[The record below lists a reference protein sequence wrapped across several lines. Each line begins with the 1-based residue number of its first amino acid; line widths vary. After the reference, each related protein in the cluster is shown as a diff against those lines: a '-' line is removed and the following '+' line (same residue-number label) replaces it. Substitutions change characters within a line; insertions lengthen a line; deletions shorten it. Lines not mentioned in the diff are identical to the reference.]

1 MEDSTKTDGNSPQF
15 NKDLYRSEESEI
27 FRSLYSSFNNS
38 SLSLAYKLQ
47 AFPLF
52 VRRQDMAYFMAKYEI
67 FKQLINING
76 SIVECGVFAGGGIMT
91 WLHCSSILEPY
102 NHTRKI
108 IGFDTFSGFPEIDES
123 DQATGTSEHLHVG
136 GLKVSATAKDEL
148 LNLISIHRRN
158 APLPHIN
165 KVELIEGDAC
175 ETIPKYVDDNPHL
188 LISLLYL
195 DFDIY
200 RPTKAALQAL
210 FKRVVKG
217 GIVAFDELNC
227 KQYPGE
233 TIAMLE
239 ELDLGNVELKRFPFT
254 THMSYFIK

>member
-1 MEDSTKTDGNSPQF
+1 MSDLPQF
-15 NKDLYRSEESEI
+15 NKDLYRAEEAKI
-27 FRSLYSSFNNS
+27 FENLYKAFDQS
-38 SLSLAYKLQ
+38 SLSLAGKLQ

-52 VRRQDMAYFMAKYEI
+52 VRRQDVAYFLSKYEI
-67 FKQLINING
+67 FKQIVNVNG
-76 SIVECGVFAGGGIMT
+76 SIVECGVFVGGGIMT

-108 IGFDTFSGFPEIDES
+108 IGFDTFSGFPSVDES
-123 DQATGTSEHLHVG
+123 DTQTGKSEHLHVG
-136 GLKVSATAKDEL
+136 GLAVAGDPKGEL
-148 LNLISIHRRN
+148 SSLVSIHRQN
-158 APLPHIN
+158 SPLHHIS
-165 KVELIEGDAC
+165 KVELVQGDAC
-175 ETIPKYVDDNPHL
+175 ETIPQYIEANPHT

-200 RPTKAALQAL
+200 KPTKVALNTL
-210 FKRVVKG
+210 YKRVVKG

-239 ELDLGNVELKRFPFT
+239 ELDMTQVELKRFPFA
-254 THMSYFIK
+254 THISYFIK

>member
-1 MEDSTKTDGNSPQF
+1 MENTGPQF
-15 NKDLYRSEESEI
+15 NKELYKSEESQIFEELYRS
-27 FRSLYSSFNNS
+27 FDQS

-52 VRRQDMAYFMAKYEI
+52 VRRQDIAYFLCKYEI
-67 FKQLINING
+67 FKQIVNTNG
-76 SIVECGVFAGGGIMT
+76 SIVECGVFVGGGIMT

-108 IGFDTFSGFPEIDES
+108 IGFDTFSGFPQIDQS
-123 DQATGTSEHLHVG
+123 DLSTGTSEHLHVG
-136 GLKVSATAKDEL
+136 GLNVSNSVQDEL
-148 LNLISIHRRN
+148 TDIVSIHKKN
-158 APLPHIN
+158 SPLSHIN
-165 KVELIEGDAC
+165 KVELIAGDAC
-175 ETIPKYVDDNPHL
+175 ESIPNYVENNPHL

-200 RPTKAALQAL
+200 KPTKAALQQL

-239 ELDLGNVELKRFPFT
+239 EFDLANVELKRFPFT

>member
-1 MEDSTKTDGNSPQF
+1 MENTGPQF
-15 NKDLYRSEESEI
+15 NQELYRSEESKI
-27 FRSLYSSFNNS
+27 FEDMYEAFRNS

-47 AFPLF
+47 AFPVF
-52 VRRQDMAYFMAKYEI
+52 VRRQDIAYFLAKYEI
-67 FKQLINING
+67 FKQLLHVNG

-108 IGFDTFSGFPEIDES
+108 IGFDTFSGFPQIHES
-123 DQATGTSEHLHVG
+123 DKKTGTSEHLHVG
-136 GLKVSATAKDEL
+136 GLSISDSAKQEIENIL
-148 LNLISIHRRN
+148 SIHRRN
-158 APLPHIN
+158 SPLSHIT

-188 LISLLYL
+188 LISMLYL

-200 RPTKAALQAL
+200 KPTKVALNAL
-210 FKRVVKG
+210 YKRVVKG

-239 ELDLGNVELKRFPFT
+239 EFDLQKVELKRLPFT

>member
-1 MEDSTKTDGNSPQF
+1 MENTGTQF
-15 NKDLYRSEESEI
+15 NKELYKSEESLI
-27 FRSLYSSFNNS
+27 FEELYNSFNQS

-52 VRRQDMAYFMAKYEI
+52 VRRQDMAYLMAKYEI
-67 FKQLINING
+67 FKQILNVNG
-76 SIVECGVFAGGGIMT
+76 SIVECGVFVGGGIMT

-108 IGFDTFSGFPEIDES
+108 IGFDTFNGFPEIDER
-123 DQATGTSEHLHVG
+123 DANTGTSEHLHIG
-136 GLKVSATAKDEL
+136 GLTVSSSMKDEL
-148 LNLISIHRRN
+148 TNIISIHKRN
-158 APLPHIN
+158 SPLSHIN

-175 ETIPKYVDDNPHL
+175 ENIPDYVEKNPHL

-200 RPTKAALQAL
+200 KPTKAALQIL

-217 GIVAFDELNC
+217 GVVAFDELNC
-227 KQYPGE
+227 RQYPGE
-233 TIAMLE
+233 TVAMLE
-239 ELDLGNVELKRFPFT
+239 ELDIASVELKRFPFT
-254 THMSYFIK
+254 THMSYFVK

>member
-1 MEDSTKTDGNSPQF
+1 MENTGPQF
-15 NKDLYRSEESEI
+15 NRELYKSEESEI
-27 FRSLYSSFNNS
+27 FENLYSSFNNS

-52 VRRQDMAYFMAKYEI
+52 VRRQDIAYFMAKYEI
-67 FKQLINING
+67 FKQILNTNG
-76 SIVECGVFAGGGIMT
+76 SIVECGVFVGGGIMT

-123 DQATGTSEHLHVG
+123 DKITGTSEHLHVG
-136 GLKVSATAKDEL
+136 GLNVSVSAKEEL
-148 LNLISIHRRN
+148 SELISIHKRN
-158 APLPHIN
+158 SPLAHIN
-165 KVELIEGDAC
+165 KVELVEGDAC
-175 ETIPKYVDDNPHL
+175 ETIPKYVEDNPHL

-200 RPTKAALQAL
+200 KPTKAALQHL
-210 FKRVVKG
+210 YKRVVKG

-233 TIAMLE
+233 TIAMFE
-239 ELDLGNVELKRFPFT
+239 ELDLANVELKRFPFT

>member
-1 MEDSTKTDGNSPQF
+1 MKNAEPQF
-15 NKDLYRSEESEI
+15 NKELYRSEEAQI
-27 FRSLYSSFNNS
+27 FDDLYSSFDSS
-38 SLSLAYKLQ
+38 SLSLSYKLQ

-52 VRRQDMAYFMAKYEI
+52 VRRQDVAYFLGKYEI
-67 FKQLINING
+67 FKQILNTNG
-76 SIVECGVFAGGGIMT
+76 SIVECGVFVGGGIMT

-108 IGFDTFSGFPEIDES
+108 IGFDTFSGFPEIDKS
-123 DQATGTSEHLHVG
+123 DTATGKSEHLHVG
-136 GLKVSATAKDEL
+136 GLAVPGSMKDEL
-148 LNLISIHRRN
+148 THLVSIHKKN
-158 APLPHIN
+158 SPLSHIN

-175 ETIPKYVDDNPHL
+175 ETIPDYVENNPHL

-200 RPTKAALQAL
+200 KPTKAALKHL
-210 FKRVVKG
+210 FNRVVKG

-233 TIAMLE
+233 TIAMME
-239 ELDLGNVELKRFPFT
+239 AFDLATVELKRFPFT
-254 THMSYFIK
+254 THISYFIK